1 MYLSVIQSAMNVSRY
16 LWLGIFQG
24 MAVRSDTAVFVS
36 HTSGVLAV
44 SKVVSSPGTGST
56 GPSDSGSS
64 PSSETIPPALISPS
78 FSSSSSS
85 SAGMR
90 TDRQT
95 CVFAPH
101 SLVLIKSRKLF
112 FAPKMYLPRMLA
124 WSGSLL
130 RRHCSFWWN
139 SCISVCSRLTTLF
152 SSVILFPTS
161 EHHKQQQL
169 VVKTMQGSERH
180 TIILLIL
187 LLQCDS
193 NALFFS
199 CICEILKSCDNVVYC
214 LFWSVN
220 IYKILTVS
228 HITW

>member
-1 MYLSVIQSAMNVSRY
+1 
-16 LWLGIFQG
+16 

-85 SAGMR
+85 SAG
-90 TDRQT
+90 
-95 CVFAPH
+95 C
-101 SLVLIKSRKLF
+101 VLIGRPVFSHPIASFLSKSRKLF

-161 EHHKQQQL
+161 EHHNN
-169 VVKTMQGSERH
+169 S
-180 TIILLIL
+180 
-187 LLQCDS
+187 S
-193 NALFFS
+193 
-199 CICEILKSCDNVVYC
+199 
-214 LFWSVN
+214 
-220 IYKILTVS
+220 
-228 HITW
+228 